1 MTDRAVI
8 TTVSTGDPALDAIL
22 GGGIPTGSMTIVAGE
37 PGTGKTI
44 LALQMLFG
52 AARKGQ
58 KCLYFTT
65 LSEPAIKV
73 IRYMQQFEFFDVD
86 LIDKQVIFIDL
97 GAALH
102 QGADHALT
110 EIGLQIE
117 KHEPTLIAIDSFR
130 AIGDL
135 LRSSTSARSFT
146 YDLSVQLITAGAT
159 TLLVGEYTRDE
170 VHTMTELAVADGILE
185 LSTRRVELTS
195 TREIEIVKLRGAAFV
210 TGRHFYDITS
220 RGLVF
225 FPRVRTS
232 DGAAPRLSG
241 RRVSTGVAGLDAMF
255 GGGIPEGS
263 ATMLQGGTGTG
274 KTLLCL
280 QFLIEGARQ
289 GKRGVFF
296 TLEETPEQL
305 RSAARGVGSDLE
317 GYERDGLISIEYFSP
332 VELSTDRYLDHAR
345 RQMDDSRVS
354 RAVLDSL
361 STLALGV
368 TSERRFKELAYTLA
382 KHAREHRI
390 SLVMTLET
398 EQLLGTARLSAHGVS
413 FIADNLIQLRYVE
426 VKNRLARGISVLK
439 ARGIHHDTDIR
450 ALVVSSN
457 GLEVRSQDFENLRG
471 VITGFPVEDS

>member
-1 MTDRAVI
+1 MTDHAVL
-8 TTVSTGDPALDAIL
+8 TTVSTGDLALDAIL

-44 LALQMLFG
+44 LALQMLF
-52 AARKGQ
+52 AAAHKGQ

-73 IRYMQQFEFFDVD
+73 IRYMQQFDFFDVD

-97 GAALH
+97 GASLH

-110 EIGLQIE
+110 EIGLQLE
-117 KHEPTLIAIDSFR
+117 KHEPALIAIDSYR

-135 LRSSTSARSFT
+135 LRSSTSARSFA
-146 YDLSVQLITAGAT
+146 YNLSVQLITAGAT
-159 TLLVGEYTRDE
+159 TLLIGEYTRNE

-185 LSTRRVELTS
+185 LTTRRAELTA

-225 FPRVRTS
+225 YPRVRS
-232 DGAAPRLSG
+232 GDGAGPPLSG
-241 RRVSTGVAGLDAMF
+241 RRESTGVAGLDEMF

-263 ATMLQGGTGTG
+263 ATIFQGGTGTG
-274 KTLLCL
+274 KTLLGL
-280 QFLIEGARQ
+280 QLLIEGARQ
-289 GKRGVFF
+289 GKRGVYF
-296 TLEETPEQL
+296 TLEETLEQL
-305 RSAARGVGSDLE
+305 RAAARNVGSDLE
-317 GYERDGLISIEYFSP
+317 AYERDGLISIEYFSP
-332 VELSTDRYLDHAR
+332 VELSTDRYLDYAR
-345 RQMDDSRVS
+345 RWMGDPRVT
-354 RAVLDSL
+354 RVVLDSL

-390 SLVMTLET
+390 TFAMTLET
-398 EQLLGTARLSAHGVS
+398 EQLLGSAQLSAHGVS

-426 VKNRLARGISVLK
+426 VKGRLTRGISILK
-439 ARGIHHDTDIR
+439 ARGVHHDTGVR
-450 ALVVSSN
+450 AFVVSSN
-457 GLEVRSQDFENLRG
+457 GLEVRAQDFENLRG
-471 VITGFPVEDS
+471 VITGLPVADS